1 MNIVKKTLSDQIYD
15 VLRQEIIKQNIPLG
29 SKIVNR
35 DLQQQFG
42 VSSSPIRDAINK
54 LYQDGLIS
62 SIDQTGAQVIDIDYE
77 FFLEVNEILLYI
89 VNTGI
94 KLAYEKNEDLT
105 KIYDR
110 LCELIEMQR
119 EAIGTENY
127 YNVDYDFHKLLVTY
141 SYNSRLIKL
150 FKQYNSLHEILV
162 RYSSKIIDVE
172 EQKQKVDDHEKIAG
186 AFVQGDIDTALEN
199 NEKHYKKAEVVFKR
213 VLLSRGKDISNI
225 IE

>member
-15 VLRQEIIKQNIPLG
+15 VLRKEIIQQNIPLG

-105 KIYDR
+105 KIYDK
-110 LCELIEMQR
+110 LCELIAKQR
-119 EAIGTENY
+119 EAIGTETY
-127 YNVDYDFHKLLVTY
+127 YNVDYDFHKILITY

-172 EQKQKVDDHEKIAG
+172 EQKEKVNDHEKIAG
-186 AFVQGDIDTALEN
+186 AFVQGDIDATLKY
-199 NEKHYKKAEVVFKR
+199 NEEHYKKAEIVFR
-213 VLLSRGKDISNI
+213 QVLLSRSKNKKAL
-225 IE
+225 EV

>member
-15 VLRQEIIKQNIPLG
+15 VLRKEIIQQNIPLG

-105 KIYDR
+105 KIYDK
-110 LCELIEMQR
+110 LCELIAKQR
-119 EAIGTENY
+119 EAIGTETY
-127 YNVDYDFHKLLVTY
+127 YNVDYDFHKILITY

-172 EQKQKVDDHEKIAG
+172 EQK
-186 AFVQGDIDTALEN
+186 
-199 NEKHYKKAEVVFKR
+199 KK
-213 VLLSRGKDISNI
+213 
-225 IE
+225 